1 MSSRSM
7 STIKPIIKRPLG
19 EGNGNA
25 AGPDP
30 KVSNKKRKSVSFA
43 QSPEKPSKRQA
54 QAKHI
59 ATPRLNT
66 STQKPNRFT
75 HPARYSEKAH
85 LWPRLGITPNLIYKA
100 VPGKIIKLPAWL
112 SPKRTPDET
121 SEPLSPQVAK
131 IKPDDMF
138 EPPTQPIQPF
148 DPQKDWF
155 TSMHVSIGCTANP
168 VHVVGV
174 KMNQDKRQCE
184 GIEGLDYRLQ
194 SGQVKVLF
202 HPNCG
207 HEPVCETC
215 WTIEHPEEA
224 GELDLKIPGS
234 WPKEPPEQKIHPK
247 PSPHTHIFNVFY
259 EGCKHGDTPGSPEP
273 HCLKLVKGAEKY
285 GGNGTM
291 CLCHHAHSNSRRGR
305 EEGPAQL
312 IATQVILP
320 DFAGCPAC
328 EGKDLRAYV
337 RRYQTSRAK

>member
-30 KVSNKKRKSVSFA
+30 KASNKKRKSVSFA

-100 VPGKIIKLPAWL
+100 
-112 SPKRTPDET
+112 
-121 SEPLSPQVAK
+121 VAK

-202 HPNCG
+202 HPNRG